1 MRDRIPTKSIVEGA
15 FLSAITAL
23 LFLASLYIP
32 LLGTLISFLCPLPII
47 ILCLRHNLKVAILA
61 LFVSFFLITL
71 VAGPFQ
77 GLIAVLG
84 FGILG
89 IALGVVI
96 KKKMSLLEI
105 LLVGSLTSFISK
117 ILLMFIGLWLLGVNP
132 LLLSLEQIDQGINQ
146 SLHFYQN
153 IGITPEQL
161 EAYKNSLLQSLELIK
176 IAFPAMLILGSVFDT
191 IINYWVTGKIIKRFG
206 YLLAP
211 LTPFHQWRVGH
222 SFFWSYMLGM
232 ILLIINTRFNIPAL
246 QRIWVTIQLLFSIIF
261 LITGLAVISYL
272 FDHYKIKKFFF
283 WVTCVLIFIQPFLS
297 LVVTWVGILDVW
309 LDFRKLLFTEKK
321 TN

>member
-1 MRDRIPTKSIVEGA
+1 MRDRMSTKSIVEGA

-47 ILCLRHNLKVAILA
+47 ILCLRHNLKVATLA
-61 LFVSFFLITL
+61 LFISFFLITL
-71 VAGPFQ
+71 VTGPFQ

-89 IALGVVI
+89 IVLGIVI
-96 KKKMSLLEI
+96 KKKLSILEI
-105 LLVGSLTSFISK
+105 LLIGSFTSFISK
-117 ILLMFIGLWLLGVNP
+117 ILLMLIGLWLMDVNP
-132 LLLSLEQIDQGINQ
+132 LLLSLEQLDQGINQ
-146 SLHFYQN
+146 SLNFYQN
-153 IGITPEQL
+153 IGISPEQM
-161 EAYKNSLLQSLELIK
+161 EAYKNSLMQSLELIK

-191 IINYWVTGKIIKRFG
+191 IINYWVTGKILKRFG

-232 ILLIINTRFNIPAL
+232 FLLIINTRYNLPVL
-246 QRIWVTIQLLFSIIF
+246 QRIGVNIQLLFSIIF
-261 LITGLAVISYL
+261 LITGLAVVSYL
-272 FDHYKIKKFFF
+272 FQHYKIKMYFF
-283 WVTCVLIFIQPFLS
+283 WVSCFLIFVQPFLS
-297 LVVTWVGILDVW
+297 LIVTWIGILDVW
-309 LDFRKLLFTEKK
+309 LDFRKLLFTENK